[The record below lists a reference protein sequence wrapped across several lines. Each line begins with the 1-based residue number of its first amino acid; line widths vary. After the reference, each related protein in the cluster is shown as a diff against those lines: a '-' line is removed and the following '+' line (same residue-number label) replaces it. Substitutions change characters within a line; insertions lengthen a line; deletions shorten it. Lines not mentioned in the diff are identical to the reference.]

1 MKLFIKFIC
10 FVLVLGVAGMFFIKK
25 PDGQPW
31 LQPSDFLPDFS
42 SWGRKFGQ
50 TLENTTGEE
59 VDGLNKM
66 GKTRV
71 FKWKDK
77 YGNTQFSDKPPF
89 NTAGISD
96 LKEVWIDPD
105 VNLME
110 GIKMLEEEESQGA
123 GVSSSLPVP
132 LPTTVPLDQVPK
144 LINDAKNVQ
153 ELMNQRAKNLDKH

>member
-1 MKLFIKFIC
+1 MKLFVKFIC
-10 FVLVLGVAGMFFIKK
+10 FVLMLGVAGMFFIKN

-31 LQPSDFLPDFS
+31 LKPSDFLPDFDG
-42 SWGRKFGQ
+42 WGRKLGQ
-50 TLENTTGEE
+50 TVEQTTGEDVE
-59 VDGLNKM
+59 GLNKM

-77 YGNTQFSDKPPF
+77 YGKSQFSDRPPF
-89 NTAGISD
+89 NTADISD
-96 LKEVWIDPD
+96 LKEVWIDPN

-110 GIKMLEEEESQGA
+110 GIKMLEEEESQA

-144 LINDAKNVQ
+144 LVEDAKKVQ
-153 ELMNQRAKNLDKH
+153 DLMSQRAKELEKH